1 MIKEDIITNTTV
13 QDHSWNYSQIAGS
26 KLHTELFP
34 FQILFK
40 YQGNVKGLAEL
51 LEVQHLS
58 QLKSKRVSQTGFFDH
73 YLSPLMTVLKVD
85 FFFVTACEG
94 CSEIKEPCLIVHQQ
108 VQLSFFVLL
117 LLQVT
122 AYMHITIH
130 QSSECLGLR
139 AAYPSC
145 RVGWKAG
152 YILERSPAC
161 HIHTYGQFKIA
172 NQPKSMYVFGLWEE
186 AGESP
191 LPHRKGPASH
201 RIPTQDPVALRQQ
214 CHHHATLH
222 ITMLPTSSLKLQ
234 SCESTY

>member
-13 QDHSWNYSQIAGS
+13 QDHSWNQSQIAGS

-73 YLSPLMTVLKVD
+73 CLRPLMTVLKVD
-85 FFFVTACEG
+85 FLFFVTACEG
-94 CSEIKEPCLIVHQQ
+94 CSEIMEPCLIVHQQ
-108 VQLSFFVLL
+108 FQFSFFVLL

-130 QSSECLGLR
+130 QSSESLGR
-139 AAYPSC
+139 RGAYPSYHI
-145 RVGWKAG
+145 GWKAG
-152 YILERSPAC
+152 YILDRSPAC
-161 HIHTYGQFKIA
+161 HIHTYGQFRIA
-172 NQPKSMYVFGLWEE
+172 NQPKSMHFLELWEE
-186 AGESP
+186 AGEST
-191 LPHRKGPASH
+191 LPQRKVPASH
-201 RIPTQDPVALRQQ
+201 RIQTQDPVALRQQ
-214 CHHHATLH
+214 C
-222 ITMLPTSSLKLQ
+222 
-234 SCESTY
+234 

>member
-139 AAYPSC
+139 GAYPSC
-145 RVGWKAG
+145 RIGWKAG

-201 RIPTQDPVALRQQ
+201 RIQTQDPVALRQVSPS
-214 CHHHATLH
+214 CYPSYYHVTNIIIKAT
-222 ITMLPTSSLKLQ
+222 KL
-234 SCESTY
+234 

>member
-145 RVGWKAG
+145 RIGWKAG

-172 NQPKSMYVFGLWEE
+172 DLAQIYVCLWTLGRSWREPTATQKGTSQPSDPNPGSCCFKATV
-186 AGESP
+186 SP
-191 LPHRKGPASH
+191 SCYPSYYHVTNIIIK
-201 RIPTQDPVALRQQ
+201 
-214 CHHHATLH
+214 AT
-222 ITMLPTSSLKLQ
+222 KL
-234 SCESTY
+234 

>member
-58 QLKSKRVSQTGFFDH
+58 QLKSKSVTDWLFRSLSQPSYDCAK
-73 YLSPLMTVLKVD
+73 SR

-94 CSEIKEPCLIVHQQ
+94 CSEIMEPCLIVHQQ
-108 VQLSFFVLL
+108 VQFSFFVLL

-130 QSSECLGLR
+130 QSSVCLGLCG
-139 AAYPSC
+139 AYPSC
-145 RVGWKAG
+145 RIGWKAG
-152 YILERSPAC
+152 YILDRSPAC

-201 RIPTQDPVALRQQ
+201 RIQTQDPVALRQQ

-222 ITMLPTSSLKLQ
+222 ITILPISSLKLQ